1 MSRFK
6 SLNTKIRTRGN
17 RFTMLSPVLGKVTM
31 SHLDLGGGKHVNGLL
46 SDTIAN
52 STATIT
58 VDAAV
63 DPSGNGSVLSLGE
76 VTLIEG
82 VHWEVAVGDVN
93 LTASNLATAIDNLT
107 GFSATALGD
116 VVNVEGA
123 NGASNLVFTQVDF
136 TENLSLDPTTG
147 TMTNGSPTI
156 AEIEID

>member
-6 SLNTKIRTRGN
+6 ALNTKIKTRGN

-58 VDAAV
+58 VDDAL
-63 DPSGNGSVLSLGE
+63 DPSGNGSVLNLGD

-82 VHWEVAVGDVN
+82 VHWEVVVGDVN
-93 LTASNLATAIDNLT
+93 STAGNLATAINNLN
-107 GFSATALGD
+107 GFSATALAD
-116 VVNVEGA
+116 VVSIEGVK
-123 NGASNLVFTQVDF
+123 GSSNLVFTQIGF
-136 TENLSLDPTTG
+136 TNNLSLDPATG
-147 TMTNGSPTI
+147 TMTNGSPSV